1 MQRRGWDPIIH
12 RCKVAA
18 ASAAHRT
25 RPPFA
30 IASAAITGIIK
41 RVDLFAK
48 TLHKSPFRGLA
59 TGFPTKHVWSKE
71 WDKISLGATPPW
83 EHKETNMNTVLFVE
97 TGFGCVFYPRVIFPA
112 NSVLS
117 FRRGHVYAECFF
129 DVAGVTSMEIVKAVE
144 VPKPLCELAG
154 SV

>member
-1 MQRRGWDPIIH
+1 MVFFLFFGRMEPIIH
-12 RCKVAA
+12 RCNVAA
-18 ASAAHRT
+18 ASSARRT

-30 IASAAITGIIK
+30 IANAAITGSIK
-41 RVDLFAK
+41 RGDLFAK
-48 TLHKSPFRGLA
+48 TWHKSPFRVLA

-97 TGFGCVFYPRVIFPA
+97 TGFGCVLGYDIFPA

-117 FRRGHVYAECFF
+117 ADEGTLMQTVS
-129 DVAGVTSMEIVKAVE
+129 SM
-144 VPKPLCELAG
+144 L
-154 SV
+154 

>member
-1 MQRRGWDPIIH
+1 MGEEIIH
-12 RCKVAA
+12 RWQVAA
-18 ASAAHRT
+18 ASAARRT
-25 RPPFA
+25 RQPFA
-30 IASAAITGIIK
+30 IASTAITGVIK
-41 RVDLFAK
+41 RGDLFAK
-48 TLHKSPFRGLA
+48 TWHKSPFRGLA
-59 TGFPTKHVWSKE
+59 TGVNNKHVWSKE

-97 TGFGCVFYPRVIFPA
+97 TGFGCVFYARVIFPA

-144 VPKPLCELAG
+144 VQKPPCELAG